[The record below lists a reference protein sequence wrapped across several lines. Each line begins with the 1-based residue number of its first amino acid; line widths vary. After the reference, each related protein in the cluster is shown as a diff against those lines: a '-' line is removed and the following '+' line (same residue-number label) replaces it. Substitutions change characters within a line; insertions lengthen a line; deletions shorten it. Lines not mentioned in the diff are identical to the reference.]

1 MECVVRPCRA
11 EDCVEVMRMI
21 RELAEFEKLPDQVQI
36 NDQVLREDG
45 FANDPFYR
53 CLVAEVPPEYRSRDG
68 HTIVGYGLYFF
79 TYSTWK
85 GRNIYMEDLY
95 IMPEFRELEREP
107 RSPGSQPPCSNPPG
121 PTLLLQSEREP
132 RSPDTHPHPVD
143 CSQIGVENRCIEMK
157 FVVLDWNQAAIDF
170 YQSQGA
176 VDLTA
181 AEGWHFFH
189 FKGDALVRLAQGQT
203 GL

>member
-95 IMPEFRELEREP
+95 IMPEFRGKGIGKKLMSKIAESWRGNPGVLAP
-107 RSPGSQPPCSNPPG
+107 SPPALTHQAPLCSYNQKENP
-121 PTLLLQSEREP
+121 
-132 RSPDTHPHPVD
+132 
-143 CSQIGVENRCIEMK
+143 GV
-157 FVVLDWNQAAIDF
+157 
-170 YQSQGA
+170 
-176 VDLTA
+176 LTPILTQLI
-181 AEGWHFFH
+181 
-189 FKGDALVRLAQGQT
+189 ALR
-203 GL
+203 

>member
-1 MECVVRPCRA
+1 M
-11 EDCVEVMRMI
+11 DQG
-21 RELAEFEKLPDQVQI
+21 LPQLDTPLSP
-36 NDQVLREDG
+36 DALRSSP
-45 FANDPFYR
+45 AISDPALY
-53 CLVAEVPPEYRSRDG
+53 PG

-95 IMPEFRELEREP
+95 IMPEFRGIDLEENRMNLG
-107 RSPGSQPPCSNPPG
+107 SPGICTPNYAGKGIGKKLMSKIA
-121 PTLLLQSEREP
+121 E
-132 RSPDTHPHPVD
+132 
-143 CSQIGVENRCIEMK
+143 IGVENRCIEMK

>member
-1 MECVVRPCRA
+1 MQRSLTCCQGGVPQ
-11 EDCVEVMRMI
+11 
-21 RELAEFEKLPDQVQI
+21 ELAEFEKLPDQVQI

-95 IMPEFRELEREP
+95 IMPEFRGKGIGKKLMSKIAESWRGNPGVLAP
-107 RSPGSQPPCSNPPG
+107 SPPALTHQAPLRSYNQKENPG
-121 PTLLLQSEREP
+121 
-132 RSPDTHPHPVD
+132 
-143 CSQIGVENRCIEMK
+143 
-157 FVVLDWNQAAIDF
+157 VLTPI
-170 YQSQGA
+170 
-176 VDLTA
+176 LTQLI
-181 AEGWHFFH
+181 
-189 FKGDALVRLAQGQT
+189 ALR
-203 GL
+203 

>member
-95 IMPEFRELEREP
+95 IMPEFRGKGIGKKLMSKIAE
-107 RSPGSQPPCSNPPG
+107 
-121 PTLLLQSEREP
+121 
-132 RSPDTHPHPVD
+132 
-143 CSQIGVENRCIEMK
+143 IGVENRCIEMK

>member
-1 MECVVRPCRA
+1 MQRSLTCCQGGVPQ
-11 EDCVEVMRMI
+11 
-21 RELAEFEKLPDQVQI
+21 ELAEFEKLPDQVQI

-95 IMPEFRELEREP
+95 IMPEFRGKGIGKKLMSKIAEAPL
-107 RSPGSQPPCSNPPG
+107 RSYNQKENPG
-121 PTLLLQSEREP
+121 
-132 RSPDTHPHPVD
+132 
-143 CSQIGVENRCIEMK
+143 
-157 FVVLDWNQAAIDF
+157 VLTPI
-170 YQSQGA
+170 
-176 VDLTA
+176 LTQLI
-181 AEGWHFFH
+181 
-189 FKGDALVRLAQGQT
+189 ALR
-203 GL
+203 

>member
-95 IMPEFRELEREP
+95 IMPEFRGKGIGKKLMSKIAEAPLCSYNQKEN
-107 RSPGSQPPCSNPPG
+107 PG
-121 PTLLLQSEREP
+121 
-132 RSPDTHPHPVD
+132 
-143 CSQIGVENRCIEMK
+143 
-157 FVVLDWNQAAIDF
+157 VLTPI
-170 YQSQGA
+170 
-176 VDLTA
+176 LTQLI
-181 AEGWHFFH
+181 
-189 FKGDALVRLAQGQT
+189 ALR
-203 GL
+203 

>member
-1 MECVVRPCRA
+1 MQRSLTCCQGGVPQ
-11 EDCVEVMRMI
+11 
-21 RELAEFEKLPDQVQI
+21 ELAEFEKLPDQVQI

-95 IMPEFRELEREP
+95 IMPEFRGIDLEENRMNLG
-107 RSPGSQPPCSNPPG
+107 SPGICTPNYAGKGIGKKLMSKIAESWRGNPGVLAPSPPALTHQAPLRSYNQKENP
-121 PTLLLQSEREP
+121 
-132 RSPDTHPHPVD
+132 
-143 CSQIGVENRCIEMK
+143 GV
-157 FVVLDWNQAAIDF
+157 
-170 YQSQGA
+170 
-176 VDLTA
+176 LTPILTQLI
-181 AEGWHFFH
+181 
-189 FKGDALVRLAQGQT
+189 ALR
-203 GL
+203 